1 MPRNLNAWLDIC
13 FILFAALILTGILAF
28 YNLFV
33 GTVAGV
39 VWLCLLFF
47 ARERCLCRSEEFDHY
62 CHTVISNVNSVA
74 NYALEQMPQ
83 IILMTDQAGRVQWF
97 NKELEKHI
105 DTEPA
110 YNMAVSDFWPEL
122 DLETIWGRT
131 GTLVFVHENIHY
143 HTIHR
148 PVATKESACGLMALY
163 IQDASALEIL
173 KRIHADSRTTLMYV
187 QIDNYNDVL
196 QGLNDTEQNS
206 LIFETNKAITDWV
219 NHLEGFLRKVS
230 DDLYIVVMEQRNLDT
245 ALEEKFD
252 ILDKVRTLQ
261 NPVRHLSVTLSIG
274 VAVAESQTINQLGG
288 KAYSMLEMALG
299 RGGDQVAVLQRG
311 KTNFYGGKTK
321 AVEKYTRVKAR
332 IISNS
337 IHEIIQES
345 DEVFIMGHQNEDF
358 DALGAALGVSRMA
371 RQLKKPVH
379 IILSD
384 FNTGISKFTE
394 GLKAKEGYSELFLPA
409 SRLINI
415 TAEKPV
421 LFVVDTHIPHLTA
434 SPDLLDRIKDIVVID
449 HHRRSSNFIKNARL
463 TYSEPATS
471 STSELVTEL
480 LYYFNEDMNLPRLEA
495 TALYAGILV
504 DTKNFAVQTGVRTF
518 DAAAYLRRC
527 GADPIVVRQMFRS
540 DFETEQA
547 KAKTKARAQM
557 LPNGLII
564 TKCADELPNIQVIAA
579 QVADSLL
586 RIEGANASMVV
597 FQLSPDTVGIS
608 ARSTGAINVQVI
620 MEQFGGGGHQ
630 NVAGAQ
636 ITGTSLEDVYNN
648 VIKATQLFIE
658 ENEKVLRTSYIL
670 LPLYLTSS
678 VSLLYLLP

>member
-547 KAKTKARAQM
+547 KAKAKARAQM

-648 VIKATQLFIE
+648 VIKATQIFIE
-658 ENEKVLRTSYIL
+658 ENEKDESNTSAGC
-670 LPLYLTSS
+670 
-678 VSLLYLLP
+678 

>member
-28 YNLFV
+28 YNLFI
-33 GTVAGV
+33 GTVAGI

-62 CHTVISNVNSVA
+62 CHTVISNVNTVA

-83 IILMTDQAGRVQWF
+83 IILMADQAGRVQWF

-105 DTEPA
+105 DLEPA
-110 YNMAVSDFWPEL
+110 YNMALADFWPEL

-131 GTLVFVHENIHY
+131 GTMVFVHENVHY

-148 PVATKESACGLMALY
+148 PVSTKESSCGLMALY

-196 QGLNDTEQNS
+196 QGLNDTEQNT

-252 ILDKVRTLQ
+252 ILDKVRNLQ

-274 VAVAESQTINQLGG
+274 VAVAESQTINQLGS

-409 SRLINI
+409 SRLLNI
-415 TAEKPV
+415 TAERPV

-480 LYYFNEDMNLPRLEA
+480 LYYFSEDMNLPRLEA

-547 KAKTKARAQM
+547 KAKAKARAQM

-597 FQLSPDTVGIS
+597 FQLSPDTVGVS
-608 ARSTGAINVQVI
+608 ARSTGAINVQLI

-636 ITGTSLEDVYNN
+636 ITGTALEDVYND
-648 VIKATQLFIE
+648 VINATQLFIE
-658 ENEKVLRTSYIL
+658 ENEKDESNTSAGC
-670 LPLYLTSS
+670 
-678 VSLLYLLP
+678 

>member
-83 IILMTDQAGRVQWF
+83 IILMTDKAGRVQWF

-105 DTEPA
+105 HQEPA

-230 DDLYIVVMEQRNLDT
+230 EDLYIVVMEQRNLDT

-252 ILDKVRTLQ
+252 ILDKVRSLQ

-384 FNTGISKFTE
+384 FNTGISKFTD

-409 SRLINI
+409 SRLLNI

-434 SPDLLDRIKDIVVID
+434 SPELLDRIRDIVVID

-547 KAKTKARAQM
+547 KAKAKARAQM

-636 ITGTSLEDVYNN
+636 ITGTPLEDVYND
-648 VIKATQLFIE
+648 VINATQLFIE
-658 ENEKVLRTSYIL
+658 ENENNESNTSAGC
-670 LPLYLTSS
+670 
-678 VSLLYLLP
+678 

>member
-252 ILDKVRTLQ
+252 ILDKVRSLQ

-409 SRLINI
+409 SRLLNI
-415 TAEKPV
+415 TAERPV

-480 LYYFNEDMNLPRLEA
+480 LYYFSEDMNLPRLEA

-547 KAKTKARAQM
+547 KAKAKARAQM

-597 FQLSPDTVGIS
+597 FQLSPDTVGVS
-608 ARSTGAINVQVI
+608 ARSTGAINVQLI

-636 ITGTSLEDVYNN
+636 ITGTALEDVYND
-648 VIKATQLFIE
+648 VINATQLFIE
-658 ENEKVLRTSYIL
+658 ENEKDESNTSAGC
-670 LPLYLTSS
+670 
-678 VSLLYLLP
+678 

>member
-547 KAKTKARAQM
+547 KAKAKARAQM
-557 LPNGLII
+557 MPNGLII

-658 ENEKVLRTSYIL
+658 ENEKDESNTSAGC
-670 LPLYLTSS
+670 
-678 VSLLYLLP
+678 

>member
-274 VAVAESQTINQLGG
+274 VAVAESQTINQLGS

-547 KAKTKARAQM
+547 KAKAKARAQM

-658 ENEKVLRTSYIL
+658 ENEKDESNTSAGC
-670 LPLYLTSS
+670 
-678 VSLLYLLP
+678 

>member
-196 QGLNDTEQNS
+196 RGLNDTEQNS

-219 NHLEGFLRKVS
+219 NHLEGFLRKVY

-449 HHRRSSNFIKNARL
+449 HHRRSSNFIKNAKL

-547 KAKTKARAQM
+547 KAKAKARAQM

-658 ENEKVLRTSYIL
+658 ENEKDESNTSAGC
-670 LPLYLTSS
+670 
-678 VSLLYLLP
+678 

>member
-1 MPRNLNAWLDIC
+1 M
-13 FILFAALILTGILAF
+13 
-28 YNLFV
+28 
-33 GTVAGV
+33 
-39 VWLCLLFF
+39 
-47 ARERCLCRSEEFDHY
+47 
-62 CHTVISNVNSVA
+62 
-74 NYALEQMPQ
+74 
-83 IILMTDQAGRVQWF
+83 
-97 NKELEKHI
+97 
-105 DTEPA
+105 
-110 YNMAVSDFWPEL
+110 
-122 DLETIWGRT
+122 
-131 GTLVFVHENIHY
+131 
-143 HTIHR
+143 
-148 PVATKESACGLMALY
+148 ATKESACGLMALY

-471 STSELVTEL
+471 STRSEE
-480 LYYFNEDMNLPRLEA
+480 
-495 TALYAGILV
+495 
-504 DTKNFAVQTGVRTF
+504 
-518 DAAAYLRRC
+518 RR
-527 GADPIVVRQMFRS
+527 
-540 DFETEQA
+540 
-547 KAKTKARAQM
+547 
-557 LPNGLII
+557 
-564 TKCADELPNIQVIAA
+564 
-579 QVADSLL
+579 
-586 RIEGANASMVV
+586 
-597 FQLSPDTVGIS
+597 
-608 ARSTGAINVQVI
+608 
-620 MEQFGGGGHQ
+620 
-630 NVAGAQ
+630 
-636 ITGTSLEDVYNN
+636 
-648 VIKATQLFIE
+648 
-658 ENEKVLRTSYIL
+658 
-670 LPLYLTSS
+670 
-678 VSLLYLLP
+678 

>member
-13 FILFAALILTGILAF
+13 FILFAALILTGILTY
-28 YNLFV
+28 YNLFI
-33 GTVAGV
+33 GLGAGL

-47 ARERCLCRSEEFDHY
+47 CRERCLCRSEEFEHY

-74 NYALEQMPQ
+74 NYALEKLPQ
-83 IILMTDQAGRVQWF
+83 VIILVDKEGRIQWF

-105 DTEPA
+105 NIEPT
-110 YNMAVSDFWPEL
+110 YNIAMADFWPEL
-122 DLETIWGRT
+122 DLEPLWGRNGKT
-131 GTLVFVHENIHY
+131 VFVHENIHY
-143 HTIHR
+143 QVIHR
-148 PVATKESACGLMALY
+148 PVSTKENPCGMLALY
-163 IQDASALEIL
+163 IQDNSALEIL
-173 KRIHADSRTTLMYV
+173 KGIHADSRTTLMYI
-187 QIDNYNDVL
+187 QIDNFNDVL

-206 LIFETNKAITDWV
+206 LIFETNKAITDWM

-230 DDLYIVVMEQRNLDT
+230 EDLYIAVMEKRNLDT
-245 ALEEKFD
+245 AMEEKFD
-252 ILDKVRTLQ
+252 ILDKVRNLQ

-274 VAVAESQTINQLGG
+274 VAVADRQNLNQLGG
-288 KAYSMLEMALG
+288 KAYSMLEMALS
-299 RGGDQVAVLQRG
+299 RGGDQVAVLKRG
-311 KTNFYGGKTK
+311 KTEFYGGKTN

-337 IHEIIQES
+337 IYELIQES

-358 DALGAALGVSRMA
+358 DSLGAAIGVSRMA
-371 RQLKKPVH
+371 KYLKKPVH
-379 IILSD
+379 IILSE

-394 GLKAKEGYSELFLPA
+394 TLKTKEGYSELFLPA
-409 SRLINI
+409 NKLINI
-415 TAEKPV
+415 TAERPV

-434 SPDLLDRIKDIVVID
+434 SPELLERIKDVVVID
-449 HHRRSSNFIKNARL
+449 HHRRSSNFIKNTRL

-480 LYYFNEDMNLPRLEA
+480 LIYFSDDLTLPRMEA

-527 GADPIVVRQMFRS
+527 GADPVSVRQMFRS

-547 KAKTKARAQM
+547 KAQAKAQARM
-557 LPNGLII
+557 LPGGLII
-564 TKCADELPNIQVIAA
+564 TMCREPLPNIQVIAA
-579 QVADSLL
+579 QVADSML
-586 RIEGANASMVV
+586 RIENVRVSMVV
-597 FQLSPDTVGIS
+597 FQLTPDVIGIS
-608 ARSTGAINVQVI
+608 ARSTGTINVQVI

-636 ITGTSLEDVYNN
+636 IVNSDIDTVFEDV
-648 VIKATQLFIE
+648 ITATQLFIE
-658 ENEKVLRTSYIL
+658 ENDKNESNTATGR
-670 LPLYLTSS
+670 
-678 VSLLYLLP
+678 

>member
-28 YNLFV
+28 YNLFI
-33 GTVAGV
+33 GTVAGI

-62 CHTVISNVNSVA
+62 CHTVISNVNTVA

-83 IILMTDQAGRVQWF
+83 VILMADQAGRVQWF

-105 DTEPA
+105 DLEPA
-110 YNMAVSDFWPEL
+110 YNMALADFWPEL

-131 GTLVFVHENIHY
+131 GTMVFVHENVHY

-148 PVATKESACGLMALY
+148 PVSTKESSCGLMALY

-196 QGLNDTEQNS
+196 QGLNDTEQNT

-252 ILDKVRTLQ
+252 ILDKVRNLQ

-274 VAVAESQTINQLGG
+274 VAVAESQTINQLGS

-337 IHEIIQES
+337 IHEIIHES

-409 SRLINI
+409 SRLLNI
-415 TAEKPV
+415 TAERPV

-480 LYYFNEDMNLPRLEA
+480 LYYFSEDMNLPRLEA

-547 KAKTKARAQM
+547 KAKAKARAQM

-597 FQLSPDTVGIS
+597 FQLSPDTVGVS
-608 ARSTGAINVQVI
+608 ARSTGAINVQLI

-636 ITGTSLEDVYNN
+636 ITGTALEDVYND
-648 VIKATQLFIE
+648 VINATQLFIE
-658 ENEKVLRTSYIL
+658 ENEKDESNTSAGC
-670 LPLYLTSS
+670 
-678 VSLLYLLP
+678 

>member
-230 DDLYIVVMEQRNLDT
+230 DDLYIVVMEQRNLDK

-547 KAKTKARAQM
+547 KAKAKARAQM

-658 ENEKVLRTSYIL
+658 ENEKDESNTSAGC
-670 LPLYLTSS
+670 
-678 VSLLYLLP
+678 

>member
-28 YNLFV
+28 YNLFI
-33 GTVAGV
+33 GTVAGI

-62 CHTVISNVNSVA
+62 CHTVISNVNTVA

-83 IILMTDQAGRVQWF
+83 VILMADQAGRVQWF

-105 DTEPA
+105 DLEPA
-110 YNMAVSDFWPEL
+110 YNMALADFWPEL

-131 GTLVFVHENIHY
+131 GTMVFVHENVHY

-148 PVATKESACGLMALY
+148 PVSTKESSCGLMALY

-196 QGLNDTEQNS
+196 QGLNDTEQNT

-252 ILDKVRTLQ
+252 ILDKVRNLQ

-274 VAVAESQTINQLGG
+274 VAVAESQTINQLGS

-409 SRLINI
+409 SRLLNI
-415 TAEKPV
+415 TAERPV

-480 LYYFNEDMNLPRLEA
+480 LYYFSEDMNLPRLEA

-547 KAKTKARAQM
+547 KAKAKARAQM

-597 FQLSPDTVGIS
+597 FQLSPDTVGVS
-608 ARSTGAINVQVI
+608 ARSTGAINVQLI

-636 ITGTSLEDVYNN
+636 ITGTALEDVYND
-648 VIKATQLFIE
+648 VINATQLFIE
-658 ENEKVLRTSYIL
+658 ENEKDESNTSAGC
-670 LPLYLTSS
+670 
-678 VSLLYLLP
+678 

>member
-274 VAVAESQTINQLGG
+274 IAVAESQTINQLGG

-337 IHEIIQES
+337 IHEIIQEA

-358 DALGAALGVSRMA
+358 DALG
-371 RQLKKPVH
+371 
-379 IILSD
+379 
-384 FNTGISKFTE
+384 
-394 GLKAKEGYSELFLPA
+394 LPWA
-409 SRLINI
+409 C
-415 TAEKPV
+415 
-421 LFVVDTHIPHLTA
+421 
-434 SPDLLDRIKDIVVID
+434 
-449 HHRRSSNFIKNARL
+449 
-463 TYSEPATS
+463 PAWQGS
-471 STSELVTEL
+471 
-480 LYYFNEDMNLPRLEA
+480 
-495 TALYAGILV
+495 
-504 DTKNFAVQTGVRTF
+504 
-518 DAAAYLRRC
+518 
-527 GADPIVVRQMFRS
+527 
-540 DFETEQA
+540 
-547 KAKTKARAQM
+547 
-557 LPNGLII
+557 
-564 TKCADELPNIQVIAA
+564 
-579 QVADSLL
+579 
-586 RIEGANASMVV
+586 
-597 FQLSPDTVGIS
+597 
-608 ARSTGAINVQVI
+608 
-620 MEQFGGGGHQ
+620 
-630 NVAGAQ
+630 
-636 ITGTSLEDVYNN
+636 
-648 VIKATQLFIE
+648 
-658 ENEKVLRTSYIL
+658 
-670 LPLYLTSS
+670 
-678 VSLLYLLP
+678 

>member
-394 GLKAKEGYSELFLPA
+394 GLKAKEGYGELFLPA

-547 KAKTKARAQM
+547 KAKAKARAQM
-557 LPNGLII
+557 LPSGLII

-658 ENEKVLRTSYIL
+658 ENEKDESNTSAGC
-670 LPLYLTSS
+670 
-678 VSLLYLLP
+678 

>member
-337 IHEIIQES
+337 IHEIIQEA

-449 HHRRSSNFIKNARL
+449 HHRRSSNFIKNAKL

-547 KAKTKARAQM
+547 KAKTKAMAQM

-658 ENEKVLRTSYIL
+658 ENEKDESNTSAGC
-670 LPLYLTSS
+670 
-678 VSLLYLLP
+678 

>member
-547 KAKTKARAQM
+547 KAKTKAMAQM

-658 ENEKVLRTSYIL
+658 ENEKDESNTSAGC
-670 LPLYLTSS
+670 
-678 VSLLYLLP
+678 

>member
-394 GLKAKEGYSELFLPA
+394 GLKAKEGYSEMFLPA

-547 KAKTKARAQM
+547 KAKAKARAQM

-658 ENEKVLRTSYIL
+658 ENEKDESNTSAGC
-670 LPLYLTSS
+670 
-678 VSLLYLLP
+678 

>member
-105 DTEPA
+105 DLEPS

-394 GLKAKEGYSELFLPA
+394 GLKAKEGYGELFLPA

-434 SPDLLDRIKDIVVID
+434 SPDLLDRIKDVVVID

-547 KAKTKARAQM
+547 KAKAKARAQM

-636 ITGTSLEDVYNN
+636 INGTPLENVYND
-648 VIKATQLFIE
+648 VINATQLFIE
-658 ENEKVLRTSYIL
+658 ENEKDESNTSAGC
-670 LPLYLTSS
+670 
-678 VSLLYLLP
+678 

>member
-274 VAVAESQTINQLGG
+274 VAVAESQTINQLGS

-409 SRLINI
+409 SRLLNI
-415 TAEKPV
+415 TAERPV

-480 LYYFNEDMNLPRLEA
+480 LYYFSEDMNLPRLEA

-547 KAKTKARAQM
+547 KAKAKARAQM

-597 FQLSPDTVGIS
+597 FQLSPDTVGVS
-608 ARSTGAINVQVI
+608 ARSTGAINVQLI

-658 ENEKVLRTSYIL
+658 ENEKDESNTSAGC
-670 LPLYLTSS
+670 
-678 VSLLYLLP
+678 

>member
-33 GTVAGV
+33 GTVSGV

-547 KAKTKARAQM
+547 KAKAKARAQM
-557 LPNGLII
+557 LPSGLII

-658 ENEKVLRTSYIL
+658 ENEKDESNTSAGC
-670 LPLYLTSS
+670 
-678 VSLLYLLP
+678 

>member
-28 YNLFV
+28 YNLFI
-33 GTVAGV
+33 GTVAGI

-62 CHTVISNVNSVA
+62 CHTVISNVNAVA

-83 IILMTDQAGRVQWF
+83 IVLMTDQAGRVQWF

-105 DTEPA
+105 GMEPA
-110 YNMAVSDFWPEL
+110 YNMAVADFWPEL
-122 DLETIWGRT
+122 DLEPIWGRT
-131 GTLVFVHENIHY
+131 GSVIFVHENIHY

-230 DDLYIVVMEQRNLDT
+230 EDLYIVVMEQRNLDT
-245 ALEEKFD
+245 ALAEKFD

-261 NPVRHLSVTLSIG
+261 NPVRHLPVTLSIG

-288 KAYSMLEMALG
+288 RAYSMLEMALG
-299 RGGDQVAVLQRG
+299 RGGDQVAVMQRG

-358 DALGAALGVSRMA
+358 DSLGAALGVSRMA

-394 GLKAKEGYSELFLPA
+394 GLKTKEGYGELFLPA
-409 SRLINI
+409 SRLVNI

-449 HHRRSSNFIKNARL
+449 HHRRSANFIKNARL

-547 KAKTKARAQM
+547 KAKAKARAQM

-586 RIEGANASMVV
+586 RIEGAKASMVV
-597 FQLSPDTVGIS
+597 FQLTPDTVGIS

-636 ITGTSLEDVYNN
+636 IAGTTLENVYAN

-658 ENEKVLRTSYIL
+658 ENEKDESNTSAGC
-670 LPLYLTSS
+670 
-678 VSLLYLLP
+678 

>member
-28 YNLFV
+28 YNLFI
-33 GTVAGV
+33 GTVAGI

-62 CHTVISNVNSVA
+62 CHTVISNVNTVA

-83 IILMTDQAGRVQWF
+83 VILMADQAGRVQWF

-105 DTEPA
+105 DLEPA
-110 YNMAVSDFWPEL
+110 YNMALADFWPEL

-131 GTLVFVHENIHY
+131 GTMVFVHENVHY

-148 PVATKESACGLMALY
+148 PVSTKESSCGLMALY

-196 QGLNDTEQNS
+196 QGLNDTEQNT

-252 ILDKVRTLQ
+252 ILDKVRNLQ

-274 VAVAESQTINQLGG
+274 VAVAESQTINQLGS

-409 SRLINI
+409 SRLLNI
-415 TAEKPV
+415 TAERPV

-480 LYYFNEDMNLPRLEA
+480 LYYFSEDMNLPRLEA

-547 KAKTKARAQM
+547 KAKSKARAQM

-597 FQLSPDTVGIS
+597 FQLSPDTVGVS
-608 ARSTGAINVQVI
+608 ARSTGAINVQLI

-636 ITGTSLEDVYNN
+636 ITGTALEDVYND
-648 VIKATQLFIE
+648 VINATQLFIE
-658 ENEKVLRTSYIL
+658 ENEKDESNTSAGC
-670 LPLYLTSS
+670 
-678 VSLLYLLP
+678 

>member
-547 KAKTKARAQM
+547 KAKAKARAQM

-586 RIEGANASMVV
+586 RIEGANASIVV

-648 VIKATQLFIE
+648 VIKATQIFIE
-658 ENEKVLRTSYIL
+658 ENEKDESNTSAGC
-670 LPLYLTSS
+670 
-678 VSLLYLLP
+678 

>member
-28 YNLFV
+28 YNLFI
-33 GTVAGV
+33 GTVAGI

-62 CHTVISNVNSVA
+62 CHTVISNVNTVA

-83 IILMTDQAGRVQWF
+83 VILMADQAGRVQWF

-105 DTEPA
+105 DLEPA
-110 YNMAVSDFWPEL
+110 YNMALADFWPEL

-131 GTLVFVHENIHY
+131 GTMVFVHENVHY

-148 PVATKESACGLMALY
+148 PVSTKESSCGLMALY

-196 QGLNDTEQNS
+196 QGLNDTEQNT

-252 ILDKVRTLQ
+252 ILDKVRNLQ

-274 VAVAESQTINQLGG
+274 VAVAESQTINQLGS

-394 GLKAKEGYSELFLPA
+394 GLKTKEGYSELFLPA
-409 SRLINI
+409 SRLLNI
-415 TAEKPV
+415 TAERPV

-480 LYYFNEDMNLPRLEA
+480 LYYFSEDMNLPRLEA

-547 KAKTKARAQM
+547 KAKAKARAQM

-586 RIEGANASMVV
+586 RIEGANASIVV
-597 FQLSPDTVGIS
+597 FQLSPDTVGVS
-608 ARSTGAINVQVI
+608 ARSTGAINVQLI

-636 ITGTSLEDVYNN
+636 ITGTALEDVYND
-648 VIKATQLFIE
+648 VINATQLFIE
-658 ENEKVLRTSYIL
+658 ENEKDESNTSAGC
-670 LPLYLTSS
+670 
-678 VSLLYLLP
+678 

>member
-547 KAKTKARAQM
+547 KAKAKARAQM
-557 LPNGLII
+557 LPSGLII

-586 RIEGANASMVV
+586 RIEGANASIVV

-658 ENEKVLRTSYIL
+658 ENEKDESNTSAGC
-670 LPLYLTSS
+670 
-678 VSLLYLLP
+678 

>member
-547 KAKTKARAQM
+547 KAKAKARAQM

-636 ITGTSLEDVYNN
+636 ITGTALEDVYND
-648 VIKATQLFIE
+648 VINATQLFIE
-658 ENEKVLRTSYIL
+658 ENEKDESNTSAGC
-670 LPLYLTSS
+670 
-678 VSLLYLLP
+678 

>member
-196 QGLNDTEQNS
+196 RGLNDTEQNS

-658 ENEKVLRTSYIL
+658 ENEKDESNTSAGC
-670 LPLYLTSS
+670 
-678 VSLLYLLP
+678 

>member
-547 KAKTKARAQM
+547 KAKAKARAQM

-608 ARSTGAINVQVI
+608 ARSTGTINVQVI

-658 ENEKVLRTSYIL
+658 ENEKDESNTSAGC
-670 LPLYLTSS
+670 
-678 VSLLYLLP
+678 